1 VPASTWE
8 TDRESEW
15 FPVLADRISVATVQ
29 GSEWLPNHAF
39 EHQISLHDYAWTC
52 GQATSDCLEYLK
64 LKSGQSFSYVF
75 LPATEWHSCC
85 DSLLASLR
93 QDRSYRVVHDASGG
107 TIFEAIG

>member
-1 VPASTWE
+1 MRSARTGNHSDSRSVSQ
-8 TDRESEW
+8 
-15 FPVLADRISVATVQ
+15 VLAGTTRNELVADVL
-29 GSEWLPNHAF
+29 SCA
-39 EHQISLHDYAWTC
+39 
-52 GQATSDCLEYLK
+52 
-64 LKSGQSFSYVF
+64 QSFSYVF